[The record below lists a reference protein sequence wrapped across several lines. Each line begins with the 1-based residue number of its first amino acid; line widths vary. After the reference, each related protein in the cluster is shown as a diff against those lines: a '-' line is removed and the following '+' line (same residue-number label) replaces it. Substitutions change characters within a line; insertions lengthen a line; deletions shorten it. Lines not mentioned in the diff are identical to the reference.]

1 MKYEEIVR
9 QFQHNV
15 FGNLTTIRSFK
26 NHNKIW
32 LLGTEIQ
39 KMLGHTNITQAIK
52 AASLEENEIFVLTKA
67 LNPEF
72 WNEFATNLKLVA
84 KVRSITF
91 ISESGLYKLLLR
103 SRKPEFKIFY
113 NWVTV
118 EVLPTLRQTV
128 DEDIIFKKASAEI
141 EKHMNIEHQKFESK
155 RINKMNI
162 NSVGVAGT
170 VKYNRDSCFTMQVLH
185 QKV

>member
-72 WNEFATNLKLVA
+72 WNEFATRYLKLVA

-141 EKHMNIEHQKFESK
+141 EKHMNIEIKNLNLRELIK
-155 RINKMNI
+155 
-162 NSVGVAGT
+162 
-170 VKYNRDSCFTMQVLH
+170 
-185 QKV
+185 